1 MGQRFGKATCCWK
14 HGRWGRGQ
22 WEARSYETKGST
34 SGEVGCSGACHGS
47 LQLNDLRKPLPQ
59 GVAGHTH
66 TQSVLGSSQSC
77 YQIILWPL
85 EQDQGKKSFSYLLGK
100 LVVSNFLCKYHCSK
114 QNPQIT
120 RWALPEPSASSSVLW
135 LWPWTPTFPREQIPE
150 PKEGGETLGTSP
162 RNWPQMRLGSCLLP
176 VSAEPRYLQSLEDRI
191 K

>member
-1 MGQRFGKATCCWK
+1 MADGGGGSERHAAMKQKWGGGVLRCLPWITATERPQEALASRCCRFWS
-14 HGRWGRGQ
+14 
-22 WEARSYETKGST
+22 E
-34 SGEVGCSGACHGS
+34 
-47 LQLNDLRKPLPQ
+47 
-59 GVAGHTH
+59 GHTH

-85 EQDQGKKSFSYLLGK
+85 EQDQDKKSFSYLLGK